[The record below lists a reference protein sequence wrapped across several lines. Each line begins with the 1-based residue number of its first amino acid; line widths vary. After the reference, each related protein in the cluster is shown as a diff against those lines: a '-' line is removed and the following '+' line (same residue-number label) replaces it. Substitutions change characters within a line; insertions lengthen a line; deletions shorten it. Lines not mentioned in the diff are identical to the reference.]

1 VNAFDELFSLPSS
14 SEEFANA
21 KDFEQKAIAKMGS
34 FYKTL
39 DNDRYWAQ
47 CMLND
52 VFTKSAQVRERG
64 NANLLYLN
72 N

>member
-1 VNAFDELFSLPSS
+1 
-14 SEEFANA
+14 
-21 KDFEQKAIAKMGS
+21 MGS

-52 VFTKSAQVRERG
+52 IFTKSAQVREGG
-64 NANLLYLN
+64 NANLFYLN